1 MGVDFYQ
8 THRDFSAYKSTFGMK
23 MLHVLKGSVLMQ
35 VIYSNKVMPVLAN
48 PLDGRKH
55 R

>member
-1 MGVDFYQ
+1 MGVDLYQ

-23 MLHVLKGSVLMQ
+23 TLHALKGSVLMQ
-35 VIYSNKVMPVLAN
+35 VIYSDKAMPVLDN